1 MRNIVKTMML
11 YVAMMLYLVVMML
24 LFTGCNM
31 GQEEATTEAIVYD
44 GSEAEGEIQ

>member
-1 MRNIVKTMML
+1 MRNTVKTIML
-11 YVAMMLYLVVMML
+11 YLAMMLYLVVLML

-31 GQEEATTEAIVYD
+31 GQEEATTEAVIYD